1 MARNGFDIR
10 ELEKFRDNLVEFENK
25 LDVFISDCAK
35 ELTARLLREVIK
47 RTPVGK
53 KPKVEKKTQKVKSSS
68 GKTRSF
74 LTREGA
80 ILQTHWSGYVGG
92 TLRRGWTSKTE
103 SEAESGGSSV
113 DPVAYASTLPIVRSG
128 NLFRIVIVNPV
139 EYASYVEYGHRQ
151 TPGRYVPALGKR
163 LKEGWVLGKF
173 MLTISAEEIQR
184 KSPQIIEKFIAQK
197 LGEYLQ

>member
-1 MARNGFDIR
+1 MARNGFDVR

-197 LGEYLQ
+197 LGEYLK

>member
-47 RTPVGK
+47 RTP
-53 KPKVEKKTQKVKSSS
+53 TI
-68 GKTRSF
+68 T
-74 LTREGA
+74 
-80 ILQTHWSGYVGG
+80 
-92 TLRRGWTSKTE
+92 
-103 SEAESGGSSV
+103 
-113 DPVAYASTLPIVRSG
+113 G
-128 NLFRIVIVNPV
+128 NLKRNWQVTGITKQGFNYTIMVINQT
-139 EYASYVEYGHRQ
+139 EYAMYVEYGHR
-151 TPGRYVPALGKR
+151 TKNDGWSSGR
-163 LKEGWVLGKF
+163 F